1 MTSTINCHGK
11 LIAEVKN
18 CITCYLQGYI
28 MISRSDKGLWGVI
41 EETVGRGCQEGA
53 VGCQEETV

>member
-1 MTSTINCHGK
+1 
-11 LIAEVKN
+11 
-18 CITCYLQGYI
+18 